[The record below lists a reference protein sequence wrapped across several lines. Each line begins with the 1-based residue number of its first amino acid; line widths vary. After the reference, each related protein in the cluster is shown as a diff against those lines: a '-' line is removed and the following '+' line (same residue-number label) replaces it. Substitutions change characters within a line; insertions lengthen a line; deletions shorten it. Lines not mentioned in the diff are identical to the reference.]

1 DEEAEIPEPVPWQT
15 LIPYPGPTAEEDIGI
30 FRPGEVMADYKA
42 VVEAIGS
49 GRRAAG
55 SIQRFLNGEPV
66 EAPANMIRT
75 HTRVLS
81 LDELE
86 PVAELP
92 RQKMPELT
100 HEEQIADPSAEI
112 ALGFSEEQAVT
123 EAKRC
128 LQCGLICYRRV
139 EGKTLH

>member
-1 DEEAEIPEPVPWQT
+1 
-15 LIPYPGPTAEEDIGI
+15 
-30 FRPGEVMADYKA
+30 MADYKA

-55 SIQRFLNGEPV
+55 SVQRFLNGEPL
-66 EAPANMIRT
+66 EAPVNMIRT
-75 HTRVLS
+75 HTRILS
-81 LDELE
+81 LDQIE
-86 PVAELP
+86 PVTELP

-100 HEEQIADPSAEI
+100 PEEQVADPSAEI